1 MVSTRRLA
9 ALEARQTAAALARL
23 RVAWDR
29 YVAVHLRL
37 PAEEADRILADL
49 DALPAGERAT
59 TARQAAALDALL
71 DPATPPAGIAHAA
84 AGLTLVAS
92 TPTWAVLA
100 DLAETFATLASAAE
114 TRG

>member
-9 ALEARQTAAALARL
+9 ALEARQTAAALGRL
-23 RVAWDR
+23 HVAWGR

-37 PAEEADRILADL
+37 PAEERARILTDL

-59 TARQAAALDALL
+59 TERQSAALGALL
-71 DPATPPAGIAHAA
+71 DPATSPAGIAHAA
-84 AGLTLVAS
+84 AGLTLVTG
-92 TPTWAVLA
+92 TPTWEILA